1 MENPIGPYL
10 DDYTR
15 LEQPGVALQ
24 LYELVLAYPWF
35 TLGRYL
41 QLRALRATD
50 EAGYR
55 RLLRQNDV
63 RLFAHPWPGVLLETE
78 SSFPSDNFAWN
89 AANNLPPYTANH
101 PSSPPEM
108 QPDTVSIIDQF
119 LSNDE
124 LGERIMPLPSPEDYP
139 QEDISVESVT
149 DDGEN
154 ATETLA
160 AIYLNQGMPDRALE
174 IYYKLS
180 LKYPEK
186 STYFADLIGRVQRQ
200 YGLG

>member
-24 LYELVLAYPWF
+24 LYELVLTYPWF

-63 RLFAHPWPGVLLETE
+63 RLFTHPWPGVLLD
-78 SSFPSDNFAWN
+78 SSVSLPDNVLWTNEN
-89 AANNLPPYTANH
+89 ALLPYTGGDT
-101 PSSPPEM
+101 PS

-124 LGERIMPLPSPEDYP
+124 YGERMMPAPSPEDYP

-160 AIYLNQGMPDRALE
+160 AIYLNQGMPDRAIE

-186 STYFADLIGRVQRQ
+186 STYFADLIARVQSQ

>member
-24 LYELVLAYPWF
+24 LYEMVLTYPWF

-63 RLFAHPWPGVLLETE
+63 RLFTHPWPGVLLETGAV
-78 SSFPSDNFAWN
+78 SLADNFSWS
-89 AANNLPPYTANH
+89 AANDLPPYIAHDT
-101 PSSPPEM
+101 PV

-124 LGERIMPLPSPEDYP
+124 HGERMMPAPSPEDYP

-160 AIYLNQGMPDRALE
+160 AIYLNQGMPDRAIE

-186 STYFADLIGRVQRQ
+186 STYFADLIARVQSQ

>member
-10 DDYTR
+10 DDYAR
-15 LEQPGVALQ
+15 LEEPGVALQ
-24 LYELVLAYPWF
+24 LYEMVLTYPWF

-55 RLLRQNDV
+55 RLIRQNDV
-63 RLFAHPWPGVLLETE
+63 RLFVHPWPRVLLDEHGTADAPSPAWDNYLPAYTE
-78 SSFPSDNFAWN
+78 ESAPQ
-89 AANNLPPYTANH
+89 
-101 PSSPPEM
+101 
-108 QPDTVSIIDQF
+108 QPDTVSIIDNF
-119 LSNDE
+119 LSDE
-124 LGERIMPLPSPEDYP
+124 ERGERIMPAPAPEDYP
-139 QEDISVESVT
+139 QEDMSVESVT

-160 AIYLNQGMPDRALE
+160 AIYLNQGMPDRAIE

-186 STYFADLIGRVQRQ
+186 STYFADLIARVQRQ
-200 YGLG
+200 YGIG

>member
-1 MENPIGPYL
+1 METPIGPYL

-24 LYELVLAYPWF
+24 LYELVLTYPWF

-63 RLFAHPWPGVLLETE
+63 RLFTHPWPGVLLETGPV
-78 SSFPSDNFAWN
+78 SLADNFSWG
-89 AANNLPPYTANH
+89 AANDLPPYTGGDT
-101 PSSPPEM
+101 PS

-124 LGERIMPLPSPEDYP
+124 HGERMMPAPSPEDYP

-160 AIYLNQGMPDRALE
+160 AIYLNQGMPDRAIE

-186 STYFADLIGRVQRQ
+186 STYFADLIARVQSQ

>member
-24 LYELVLAYPWF
+24 LYELVLTYPWF

-50 EAGYR
+50 EVGYR

-63 RLFAHPWPGVLLETE
+63 RLFAHPWPGVLLETGPV
-78 SSFPSDNFAWN
+78 SLADNFSWG
-89 AANNLPPYTANH
+89 AANDLPPYTGGDT
-101 PSSPPEM
+101 PS

-124 LGERIMPLPSPEDYP
+124 HGERMMPAPSPEDYP

-160 AIYLNQGMPDRALE
+160 AIYLNQGMPDRAIE

-186 STYFADLIGRVQRQ
+186 STYFADLIARVQSQ

>member
-24 LYELVLAYPWF
+24 LYELVLTYPWF

-63 RLFAHPWPGVLLETE
+63 RLFAHPWPGVLLD
-78 SSFPSDNFAWN
+78 SSVSLPDNVLWTNEN
-89 AANNLPPYTANH
+89 ALLPYTEGGT
-101 PSSPPEM
+101 PSQS
-108 QPDTVSIIDQF
+108 DTVSIIDQF

-124 LGERIMPLPSPEDYP
+124 HGERMMPAPSPEDYP
-139 QEDISVESVT
+139 QVDISVESVT

-160 AIYLNQGMPDRALE
+160 AIYLNQGMPDRAIE

-186 STYFADLIGRVQRQ
+186 STYFADLIARVQSQ

>member
-1 MENPIGPYL
+1 MKTPIGPYL

-24 LYELVLAYPWF
+24 LYELVLTYPWF

-63 RLFAHPWPGVLLETE
+63 RLFTHPWPGVLLETGPV
-78 SSFPSDNFAWN
+78 SLADNFSWG
-89 AANNLPPYTANH
+89 AANDLPPYTGGDT
-101 PSSPPEM
+101 PS

-124 LGERIMPLPSPEDYP
+124 HGERMMPAPAPEDYP

-160 AIYLNQGMPDRALE
+160 AIYLNQGMPDRAIE

-186 STYFADLIGRVQRQ
+186 STYFADLIARVQSQ

>member
-24 LYELVLAYPWF
+24 LYELVLTYPWF

-63 RLFAHPWPGVLLETE
+63 RLFTHPWPGVLLD
-78 SSFPSDNFAWN
+78 SSVSLPDNVLWTNEN
-89 AANNLPPYTANH
+89 ALLPYTGGDT
-101 PSSPPEM
+101 PS
-108 QPDTVSIIDQF
+108 QPDMVSIIDQF

-124 LGERIMPLPSPEDYP
+124 LGERMMPAPSPEDYP

-160 AIYLNQGMPDRALE
+160 AIYLNQGMPDRAIE

-186 STYFADLIGRVQRQ
+186 STYFADLIARVQSQ